1 MSILDQANTLPRPM
15 PRKKP
20 NRNTVHYTKAGANKT
35 DELRARNAYRVAA
48 GLPLIEPGNN

>member
-15 PRKKP
+15 PRRKP
-20 NRNTVHYTKAGANKT
+20 NRNIIYASKKA
-35 DELRARNAYRVAA
+35 DELRARNAYRLTV